1 MLSIYRSSHAKIDY
15 WIRRA
20 QSRNWGLWYFITK
33 NKIKMLKF
41 FFRWNMK
48 LNKEDPERPNYGFKR
63 YGENNKFLYVTCVG
77 ELKPKG
83 KPSKAY
89 KRDLCMGFIH
99 IFTLKKYYPLVIRK
113 CITLA
118 IKTIFLFLYIQFYF
132 ASFQKTSF
140 ILILNLSSSMNMQ
153 FFI

>member
-1 MLSIYRSSHAKIDY
+1 
-15 WIRRA
+15 
-20 QSRNWGLWYFITK
+20 
-33 NKIKMLKF
+33 
-41 FFRWNMK
+41 MK

-63 YGENNKFLYVTCVG
+63 YGKNNEFLYVTCVG

-89 KRDLCMGFIH
+89 KWALYMRFIH

-113 CITLA
+113 CIILA

-132 ASFQKTSF
+132 APFQKTSL
-140 ILILNLSSSMNMQ
+140 ILILNLSSSMNIQ